1 MTIHD
6 VSEMWSRST
15 ATSSVT
21 ADLKN
26 RSLEFGYAYQVV
38 HSIDATEEEI
48 LADSRI
54 PALGARKINAG
65 FIFVRDRRVRRASP
79 LLSYVEVSAKGEIGP
94 NGEHPANKLP
104 IIDWTDEETDEE
116 IDTDIEGNPIM
127 TVVGEPIYGV
137 REKFQDLVANV
148 ERNFRTIDLYAISR
162 YRRAVNSDTFL
173 GWPPGT
179 VILAGW
185 KAKLEGDT
193 NQGGYWKVNAKLKFR
208 RPVHTTAAE
217 TWYKRVR
224 HEGLY
229 ELKDGEPVRAVDFE
243 GNFVT
248 RPVLLKADG
257 TREYDLNAAH
267 WLTFKT
273 RYDLPFST
281 LGLLF

>member
-1 MTIHD
+1 MTIDD

-15 ATSSVT
+15 ASSSIT
-21 ADLKN
+21 ADLKT
-26 RSLEFGYAYQVV
+26 RTLEYGYAYQVV
-38 HSIDATEEEI
+38 HSNDATEEEI

-65 FIFVRDRRVRRASP
+65 FIVVRSRRVRKASP
-79 LLSYVEVSAKGEIGP
+79 VLSYVEVTAQGEIGP
-94 NGEHPANKLP
+94 NGEHPANELP
-104 IIDWTDEETDEE
+104 KIKFTDEETDEE
-116 IDTDIEGNPIM
+116 IDTDINGKPIM

-137 REKFQDLVANV
+137 REKFQDLVISV
-148 ERNFRTIDLYAISR
+148 ERNYRTLDTYWIAR
-162 YRRAVNSDTFL
+162 YRRATNSDTFF

-179 VILAGW
+179 CILAGW
-185 KAKLEGDT
+185 GASLEGDT
-193 NQGGYWKVNAKLKFR
+193 IQGGYYKVQAKLKFR
-208 RPVHTTAAE
+208 RPVHTTAE
-217 TWYKRVR
+217 KTWWKRVR

-229 ELKDGEPVRAVDFE
+229 ELLDGEPTRAVDHE

-267 WLTFKT
+267 WLTFQT
-273 RYDLPFST
+273 REALPFST